1 MLTSWVTRLPTW
13 MGGGVG
19 TEELFTCQARG
30 LALNT
35 QLASLKLA
43 EGEGQLLTRLV
54 PPRPHSHL
62 RGKLLVPRD

>member
-1 MLTSWVTRLPTW
+1 MGRLHPNHGVSTLCPHPRQWRSMLTSWVTRLPLW

-35 QLASLKLA
+35 RLASLRLA
-43 EGEGQLLTRLV
+43 EEDGGC
-54 PPRPHSHL
+54 
-62 RGKLLVPRD
+62 

>member
-1 MLTSWVTRLPTW
+1 M
-13 MGGGVG
+13 G